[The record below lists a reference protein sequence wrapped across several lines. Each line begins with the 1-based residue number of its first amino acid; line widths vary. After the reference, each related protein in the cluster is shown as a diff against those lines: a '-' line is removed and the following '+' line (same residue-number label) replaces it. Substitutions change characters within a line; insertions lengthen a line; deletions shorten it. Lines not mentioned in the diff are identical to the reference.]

1 MINSKGSAVVVGD
14 ERPQRN
20 DEQMRVSHET
30 IYQALYLPAR
40 GDLERRPA
48 RVLRSGRSRR
58 RPQRRLDRRSARF
71 VEPMTM
77 ISERP
82 AEVAERLVAGHWEG
96 DLVMGRKNRSAI
108 ATLVERKSLFL
119 KLVHLPDGHS
129 AEQVS
134 TAVIAAMSDLP
145 THLRRSL
152 TWDQGSEMG
161 CHGDLRRS
169 TGMGSTSAT
178 PRARGSADA
187 TRTRMDSCASISRR
201 APTLAF
207 TALRTW
213 PQSPQS

>member
-1 MINSKGSAVVVGD
+1 
-14 ERPQRN
+14 
-20 DEQMRVSHET
+20 
-30 IYQALYLPAR
+30 
-40 GDLERRPA
+40 
-48 RVLRSGRSRR
+48 
-58 RPQRRLDRRSARF
+58 
-71 VEPMTM
+71 M

-108 ATLVERKSLFL
+108 VTLVERKSLFL

-161 CHGDLRRS
+161 CHGDLTRS
-169 TGMGSTSAT
+169 TGMAVYFCDPASPWQRGRNENTNGLLRQSFPKGTDLGVHSPEDLAAVAT
-178 PRARGSADA
+178 ELNERPRK
-187 TRTRMDSCASISRR
+187 
-201 APTLAF
+201 TLAWQTPAVHLADDF
-207 TALRTW
+207 GPT
-213 PQSPQS
+213 